1 MSTKSLMSA
10 AQAAG
15 YAMAASEELL
25 TPNGRSGVYATRGLE
40 PASAPVLTGPGRWS
54 HAMPRIERQSRTD
67 KATAVKDWVVG
78 WLPTRATA

>member
-1 MSTKSLMSA
+1 MSMKTLMSA

-25 TPNGRSGVYATRGLE
+25 TVAGKTGTYETRGLE
-40 PASAPVLTGPGRWS
+40 PAQAPTPASPARWT
-54 HAMPRIERQSRTD
+54 HAMARVEWQSGAI
-67 KATAVKDWVVG
+67 KATAVKDWVAG